1 MKTRGMKKVFSL
13 LITFSLI
20 FQQTGLAQI
29 AGQLDMSKFMGQVN
43 VFSGPQNFRPLHLR
57 YFSYDILTDNFQ
69 ILLDKGNLKKLEGKQ
84 LKEQSQELLKYFLV
98 GVTLPDAKF
107 WVNLRPDSEDQII
120 DWELART
127 DLGKVLLEADL
138 QLKKDLAQFTSP
150 ETAEGRWYWNKLY
163 EKAGQIFGGQNIT
176 IPTLTR
182 PWIVPGEVIIRENA
196 NSAYVYKATLKVMLE
211 QDHLRDSPL
220 RGQSLYSFKDPRLK
234 ELNDYSSQLIRE
246 KIIPKLTREVNASA
260 KYAPL
265 RQVFFSLILSRWFKS
280 KFSGKAGLYPSL
292 INTRNLNGLT
302 SQQAWSKTPYFK
314 EYQKSFNNGEYN
326 IKEQAST
333 VFGPTIRTYFSG
345 GVALEK
351 MTPDTFNGVGNK
363 VPGASGPN
371 VVGLEGNAPKMWAE
385 GFKNAAE
392 AKAAHDDV
400 LKAKIADAFDRRR
413 AINLFTDAA
422 SITIQE
428 RDTKAFATS
437 ALLDDAF
444 ILALARKIVS
454 TIPGEKGIELH
465 AQVKRLLDLHDRYL
479 YDRSNREAN
488 ADRFKFIRQLKKLL
502 IDETRWIAIA
512 STDPY
517 LLSVGDIHSPE
528 HKAFVA
534 HAGTFPYEGSDKVS
548 GGPRSIYLT
557 MARIDGYR
565 ELDEAGR
572 AAFQQLIMHEF
583 TDFIAGKHVEESLPA
598 LEAANAKIKS
608 AYQEKAAGAKASRT
622 TDLKEYKKIGQQ
634 IYLDGV
640 TWEQIESG
648 EFERLVKEQGIN
660 GVTTNPPLIKKY
672 LASKKVQD
680 KAKQLSKQF
689 AAEGLSLEE
698 VQKRVYRELIADLA
712 EQVIQV
718 FIRNGVKDAT
728 FSIEIDPTKAD
739 DIGASVKEA
748 MEWLNIKNGQYRD
761 YILVKV
767 LANETGCE
775 VIRQVTALG
784 GNVNAT
790 VLFSPEQYDK
800 VIEAYID
807 GLEDAD
813 ETGIDISKIRSVASF
828 FVSRWDVKLAP
839 DLSAEQQGKAGNAI
853 TTVAYHEVFKKWF
866 NSARFQALQAEGA
879 RVQQFLAAS
888 TGSKGKAIAQALKKK
903 PEYKGKDKEVD
914 ELVARAYPFDIYVS
928 PLQGEGII
936 NTLPYETIADLM
948 SKGFI
953 PEATITQEANYKAAR
968 QLLDDIRDKN
978 KKDIEAVGA
987 VLLKEGLQSFIDD
1000 YLDIQ
1005 RTLAG
1010 IVGYQGF
1017 KGGVNAHAEA
1027 NRVDP
1032 YSPLPGTPDL
1042 RQKTAELINREILKA
1057 QGMEISSADVTVS
1070 LGTTGLLEHLTR
1082 IFCNIERGAL
1092 KKLKQKD
1099 AVALSPHAKALYSPK
1114 TVFARITD
1122 LKAKSPKMM
1131 VIDSWDIEAVNL
1143 NKLLDQA
1150 IKDKTVV
1157 IFLDNDPTHRNMAQV
1172 YQLLNQNEQYRPNT
1186 VIVTDLSR
1194 RFGLPEYNVGS
1205 FVTFNKA
1212 IVGAYAAAVGGS
1224 IAAVSTEVQAGFA
1237 KLVAARLP
1245 EAVAPSQAGNK
1256 IAAIEDK
1263 DVLNRTFRDMA
1274 PDPTLS
1280 ISPLGMLGQYKL
1292 SEIFQGTE
1300 FNSFRNTIV
1309 EALGAAGQHSLY
1321 GYIKDKDTIPISDY
1335 EGAFNKA
1342 NNLGIIKRL
1351 LAAESEYVEALF
1363 AQYGSDRETFLSKL
1377 MDEPNPAIVEI
1388 LKKVFNGGQGQLSV
1402 DEIVRM
1408 WIVFN
1413 IKKMHVGAPGFPR
1426 DEFGTKAL
1434 QLPEERL
1441 TPEQIAQLD
1450 EQLLDAGVYFGKVFG
1465 LSLGRENVSAGY
1477 YGSKT
1482 VTQDIAIA
1490 LELLYGKEVTIA
1502 RPQPDYVGN
1511 TSSLLGAGVP
1521 REAMNMYPTKTSN
1534 SWVPTAAEV
1543 KRAIDQLNPNSIKLI
1558 RLTTPDNP
1566 SGTAVPQERIE
1577 EILELA
1583 VRNDAFLE
1591 LDVAYARLLFKGKK
1605 PANLEEVCAN
1615 IFQRLDDGIKAR
1627 KGIKSAADIT
1637 KYFILIQTQ
1646 SKEILQP
1653 GPREGTAV
1661 SGNTELIKKMREIKI
1676 FEADP
1681 VAKKAQ
1687 VEIYGPNGVF
1697 YSEEYIQKHIQHL
1710 ERNANYI
1717 CQTLDRLGIHYVK
1730 PEGAFYILFRI
1741 GKGPYIRFSFAGS
1754 FTDIVE
1760 VMARIERAYPKW
1772 KENKVDLSSV
1782 DLFKQVGITSVAGE
1796 IFGAPKTKAEED
1808 TIEQATTADVNVQAE
1823 PITWQDY
1830 AELARLV
1837 RYDIVRSLYLAGSG
1851 HANTALSDV
1860 NMLLALYAAGGMHY
1874 DARDS
1879 QWNYRDRFVTKGH
1892 GYMSIY
1898 SVLAAM
1904 GFFPPDDLNAV
1915 RDIQSHLSGHVT
1927 VKTPGI
1933 DANTGILGQS
1943 LSIALGMA
1951 INAKLEGTKYTTF
1964 CNIGDGETQEGQ
1976 IYAAAE
1982 AAASLT
1988 QRGKMGK
1995 LVAMID
2001 WNGAERDGW
2010 VKNFGTVSIDEKWAA
2025 LGWQVIKV
2033 DGNDVF
2039 AMKAAIDQ
2047 AKTVQDKPTVIICE
2061 TQKGKGVSYLS
2072 EGDNSWAR
2080 HGTPPK
2086 NAAEYFQALKEL
2098 GIEVGEHQKM
2108 QVVKQE
2114 VEIDDAVQ
2122 TLAGFN
2128 MARIHRVVAEIQK
2141 GNQEY
2146 RQQLETGLAPNA
2158 HLQPT
2163 QFSWDG
2169 KPAQRY
2175 QPGAQKPTRQAAGE
2189 YFVNLLK
2196 THPELRD
2203 RMVFFTMDLKD
2214 SECLGQV
2221 TKDVPNSDYMMG
2233 IREDVTA
2240 SAASGLSLA
2249 SQGRIVPV
2257 VGTFA
2262 AFLLNMGPQLRIA
2275 QQTPGSRIIVYM
2287 AHGEALDVGG
2297 DGPTHQ
2303 PEYLA
2308 NLAQTLNLNTFMPAD
2323 ANTMWDAL
2331 NDAVNS
2337 AINDPAS
2344 GVSLIAAVRGTDISS
2359 SVYNLGAKSATADS
2373 FLAWQSQG
2381 IDEANKPDGIIV
2393 ATGPAM
2399 LNLSIQAAK
2408 KLDAEGKKIRVIY
2421 VQHLNVIGKE
2431 GSEFYNLVEPGV
2443 PIVTAQDGLKSFL
2456 GGLVS
2461 DALTSLPVDWGEI
2474 PRVASVGITGIPKTG
2489 GIAKGISYRG
2499 ERGQALAAYT
2509 LYGMDPDSIAG
2520 TLRKMI
2526 DARRGPAAPVKDDR
2540 TPPSVPPT
2548 ASGFRSDAT
2557 PADEMRAHAGDDFR
2571 NTVQGGKHDG
2581 VDAPGGID
2589 FRAIPMITRPMGTLS
2604 GLSVSLPKLSNVE
2617 NINLDEELRQIQ
2629 KMLAAGITPSG
2640 ERMKEYVAA
2649 CYQKGELKTYVDG
2662 IVGCLVD
2669 ICKLE
2674 EQKVAQTPKE
2684 VKELLLIMDS
2694 VG

>member
-371 VVGLEGNAPKMWAE
+371 VVGLEGNGPKFWSE
-385 GFKNAAE
+385 GFKDATE
-392 AKAAHDDV
+392 ARAAHDAI
-400 LKAKIADAFDRRR
+400 LKAKITQAVADSR
-413 AINLFTDAA
+413 AVNLLGPDLMGRAA
-422 SITIQE
+422 VSQM
-428 RDTKAFATS
+428 FAKDIFS
-437 ALLDDAF
+437 NDEF
-444 ILALARKIVS
+444 IVSLARKVV
-454 TIPGEKGIELH
+454 TITPEERSNLAPDERARDLRARNDLQAEI
-465 AQVKRLLDLHDRYL
+465 KRLLGIFDRL
-479 YDRSNREAN
+479 GNVSVRGRQALIEQLRE
-488 ADRFKFIRQLKKLL
+488 LL
-502 IDETRWIAIA
+502 ITQTRLLALD
-512 STDPY
+512 SDDPY
-517 LLSVGDIHSPE
+517 LLSINDIHSPE

-534 HAGTFPYEGSDKVS
+534 HMGTFAYEGSDKVL
-548 GGPRSIYLT
+548 GGPRTTYLT
-557 MARIDGYR
+557 MARIEGYVR
-565 ELDEAGR
+565 LGDQGR
-572 AAFQQLIMHEF
+572 AAFKELFMHEF
-583 TDFIAGKHVEESLPA
+583 TDFIAGKHVKESLPA

-1263 DVLNRTFRDMA
+1263 DVL
-1274 PDPTLS
+1274 
-1280 ISPLGMLGQYKL
+1280 
-1292 SEIFQGTE
+1292 
-1300 FNSFRNTIV
+1300 
-1309 EALGAAGQHSLY
+1309 
-1321 GYIKDKDTIPISDY
+1321 
-1335 EGAFNKA
+1335 
-1342 NNLGIIKRL
+1342 
-1351 LAAESEYVEALF
+1351 
-1363 AQYGSDRETFLSKL
+1363 
-1377 MDEPNPAIVEI
+1377 
-1388 LKKVFNGGQGQLSV
+1388 
-1402 DEIVRM
+1402 
-1408 WIVFN
+1408 
-1413 IKKMHVGAPGFPR
+1413 
-1426 DEFGTKAL
+1426 
-1434 QLPEERL
+1434 
-1441 TPEQIAQLD
+1441 
-1450 EQLLDAGVYFGKVFG
+1450 
-1465 LSLGRENVSAGY
+1465 
-1477 YGSKT
+1477 
-1482 VTQDIAIA
+1482 
-1490 LELLYGKEVTIA
+1490 
-1502 RPQPDYVGN
+1502 
-1511 TSSLLGAGVP
+1511 
-1521 REAMNMYPTKTSN
+1521 
-1534 SWVPTAAEV
+1534 
-1543 KRAIDQLNPNSIKLI
+1543 
-1558 RLTTPDNP
+1558 
-1566 SGTAVPQERIE
+1566 
-1577 EILELA
+1577 
-1583 VRNDAFLE
+1583 
-1591 LDVAYARLLFKGKK
+1591 
-1605 PANLEEVCAN
+1605 
-1615 IFQRLDDGIKAR
+1615 
-1627 KGIKSAADIT
+1627 
-1637 KYFILIQTQ
+1637 
-1646 SKEILQP
+1646 
-1653 GPREGTAV
+1653 
-1661 SGNTELIKKMREIKI
+1661 
-1676 FEADP
+1676 
-1681 VAKKAQ
+1681 
-1687 VEIYGPNGVF
+1687 
-1697 YSEEYIQKHIQHL
+1697 
-1710 ERNANYI
+1710 
-1717 CQTLDRLGIHYVK
+1717 
-1730 PEGAFYILFRI
+1730 
-1741 GKGPYIRFSFAGS
+1741 
-1754 FTDIVE
+1754 
-1760 VMARIERAYPKW
+1760 
-1772 KENKVDLSSV
+1772 
-1782 DLFKQVGITSVAGE
+1782 
-1796 IFGAPKTKAEED
+1796 
-1808 TIEQATTADVNVQAE
+1808 
-1823 PITWQDY
+1823 
-1830 AELARLV
+1830 
-1837 RYDIVRSLYLAGSG
+1837 
-1851 HANTALSDV
+1851 
-1860 NMLLALYAAGGMHY
+1860 
-1874 DARDS
+1874 
-1879 QWNYRDRFVTKGH
+1879 
-1892 GYMSIY
+1892 
-1898 SVLAAM
+1898 
-1904 GFFPPDDLNAV
+1904 
-1915 RDIQSHLSGHVT
+1915 
-1927 VKTPGI
+1927 
-1933 DANTGILGQS
+1933 
-1943 LSIALGMA
+1943 
-1951 INAKLEGTKYTTF
+1951 
-1964 CNIGDGETQEGQ
+1964 
-1976 IYAAAE
+1976 
-1982 AAASLT
+1982 
-1988 QRGKMGK
+1988 
-1995 LVAMID
+1995 
-2001 WNGAERDGW
+2001 
-2010 VKNFGTVSIDEKWAA
+2010 
-2025 LGWQVIKV
+2025 
-2033 DGNDVF
+2033 
-2039 AMKAAIDQ
+2039 
-2047 AKTVQDKPTVIICE
+2047 
-2061 TQKGKGVSYLS
+2061 
-2072 EGDNSWAR
+2072 
-2080 HGTPPK
+2080 
-2086 NAAEYFQALKEL
+2086 
-2098 GIEVGEHQKM
+2098 
-2108 QVVKQE
+2108 
-2114 VEIDDAVQ
+2114 
-2122 TLAGFN
+2122 
-2128 MARIHRVVAEIQK
+2128 
-2141 GNQEY
+2141 
-2146 RQQLETGLAPNA
+2146 
-2158 HLQPT
+2158 
-2163 QFSWDG
+2163 
-2169 KPAQRY
+2169 
-2175 QPGAQKPTRQAAGE
+2175 
-2189 YFVNLLK
+2189 
-2196 THPELRD
+2196 
-2203 RMVFFTMDLKD
+2203 
-2214 SECLGQV
+2214 
-2221 TKDVPNSDYMMG
+2221 
-2233 IREDVTA
+2233 
-2240 SAASGLSLA
+2240 
-2249 SQGRIVPV
+2249 
-2257 VGTFA
+2257 
-2262 AFLLNMGPQLRIA
+2262 
-2275 QQTPGSRIIVYM
+2275 
-2287 AHGEALDVGG
+2287 
-2297 DGPTHQ
+2297 
-2303 PEYLA
+2303 
-2308 NLAQTLNLNTFMPAD
+2308 
-2323 ANTMWDAL
+2323 
-2331 NDAVNS
+2331 
-2337 AINDPAS
+2337 
-2344 GVSLIAAVRGTDISS
+2344 
-2359 SVYNLGAKSATADS
+2359 
-2373 FLAWQSQG
+2373 
-2381 IDEANKPDGIIV
+2381 
-2393 ATGPAM
+2393 
-2399 LNLSIQAAK
+2399 
-2408 KLDAEGKKIRVIY
+2408 
-2421 VQHLNVIGKE
+2421 
-2431 GSEFYNLVEPGV
+2431 
-2443 PIVTAQDGLKSFL
+2443 
-2456 GGLVS
+2456 
-2461 DALTSLPVDWGEI
+2461 
-2474 PRVASVGITGIPKTG
+2474 
-2489 GIAKGISYRG
+2489 
-2499 ERGQALAAYT
+2499 
-2509 LYGMDPDSIAG
+2509 
-2520 TLRKMI
+2520 
-2526 DARRGPAAPVKDDR
+2526 
-2540 TPPSVPPT
+2540 
-2548 ASGFRSDAT
+2548 
-2557 PADEMRAHAGDDFR
+2557 
-2571 NTVQGGKHDG
+2571 
-2581 VDAPGGID
+2581 
-2589 FRAIPMITRPMGTLS
+2589 
-2604 GLSVSLPKLSNVE
+2604 
-2617 NINLDEELRQIQ
+2617 
-2629 KMLAAGITPSG
+2629 
-2640 ERMKEYVAA
+2640 
-2649 CYQKGELKTYVDG
+2649 
-2662 IVGCLVD
+2662 
-2669 ICKLE
+2669 
-2674 EQKVAQTPKE
+2674 
-2684 VKELLLIMDS
+2684 
-2694 VG
+2694 